1 MAQTPEWHGAGFATR
16 AIHVGQA
23 PDPQTGAV
31 AFPVYQTST
40 FAQFEVGS
48 TQPYDY
54 ARSGNPTRTALEQVL
69 ASLDGGCDAL
79 AFASG
84 LAAETAVLHLL
95 APGAHVVASDDVYGG
110 THRLLTKVFAHHG
123 VVTTFVDVTDTA
135 AIAAAMRPET
145 QLVWIESP
153 TNPMLKVADIAA
165 IAAIAKQHGALLVV
179 DNTFAS
185 PYVVQPLALG
195 ADIVSYSTTKYHGGH
210 SDVIGG
216 ALVTNNP
223 ELAQRLRYIE
233 NAVGSV
239 PAPWDVFLILRGVKT
254 LALRMQAHCRNAQ
267 AIAEFLAAHPAVA
280 QVYYPGLPQHPQY
293 ELAQRQMRMSGGM
306 VSFTLK
312 GGVYV
317 AHRLVEA
324 TKVFTYAVSLGGV
337 ESLIEIPRIL
347 THAAG
352 SAHDIPDDLVRISA
366 GIEDVEDL
374 LADLGQALAQA
385 TR

>member
-1 MAQTPEWHGAGFATR
+1 MTHDQALAKTGFSTR

-31 AFPVYQTST
+31 AFPIYQTST

-48 TQPYDY
+48 NQPYDY

-95 APGAHVVASDDVYGG
+95 APGDHVVASDDVYGG
-110 THRLLTKVFAHHG
+110 THRLLTKIFSHHG
-123 VVTTFVDVTDTA
+123 ITTTFVDVTDHQA
-135 AIAAAMRPET
+135 VAAAFTPQTR
-145 QLVWIESP
+145 LLWIESP
-153 TNPMLKVADIAA
+153 TNPMLRVADIATLS
-165 IAAIAKQHGALLVV
+165 AIAKRHNALTVV

-185 PYVVQPLALG
+185 PYLVQPLALG

-223 ELAQRLRYIE
+223 DLAKRLRYIE

-239 PAPWDVFLILRGVKT
+239 PAPFDLFLIMRGIKT

-267 AIAEFLAAHPAVA
+267 AIAEFLASHPAIEH
-280 QVYYPGLPQHPQY
+280 VYYPGLPNHPQHA
-293 ELAQRQMRMSGGM
+293 LAAQQMRMFGGM
-306 VSFTLK
+306 VSFTVK
-312 GGVYV
+312 GGVAV
-317 AHRLVEA
+317 AHRLVES
-324 TKVFTYAVSLGGV
+324 TTLFTYAVSLGGV
-337 ESLIEIPRIL
+337 ESLIELPRIL

-352 SAHDIPDDLVRISA
+352 SAHDIPAHLVRISA
-366 GIEDVEDL
+366 GIEDTDDL
-374 LADLGQALAQA
+374 IADLRQALAKSVA
-385 TR
+385 

>member
-1 MAQTPEWHGAGFATR
+1 MTHDPSLTNAGFATR
-16 AIHVGQA
+16 SIHVGQA

-31 AFPVYQTST
+31 AFPIYQTST

-95 APGAHVVASDDVYGG
+95 APGSHVVASDDVYGG

-123 VVTTFVDVTDTA
+123 IETTFVDVTDTA
-135 AIAAAMRPET
+135 ALAAAMRPT
-145 QLVWIESP
+145 TKLVWIESP
-153 TNPMLKVADIAA
+153 TNPKLRVADIAA
-165 IAAIAKQHGALLVV
+165 IATIAKQHGALLVV

-185 PYVVQPLALG
+185 PYLVQPLALG

-223 ELAQRLRYIE
+223 ELAQRLRFIE

-239 PAPWDVFLILRGVKT
+239 PAPWDVFLIMRGVKT

-267 AIAEFLAAHPAVA
+267 ALAEFLAAHPAVA
-280 QVYYPGLPQHPQY
+280 HVYYPGLPQHPQY
-293 ELAQRQMRMSGGM
+293 ALAQRQMRMSGGM
-306 VSFTLK
+306 LSFTLK

-324 TKVFTYAVSLGGV
+324 TKIFTYAVSLGGV

-352 SAHDIPDDLVRISA
+352 SAHDIPADLVRISA
-366 GIEDVEDL
+366 GIEDVDDL
-374 LADLGQALAQA
+374 IADLQQALAQA

>member
-1 MAQTPEWHGAGFATR
+1 MTNDHSLERAGFATR

-48 TQPYDY
+48 NQPYDY

-69 ASLDGGCDAL
+69 ASLDGGCDGI

-95 APGAHVVASDDVYGG
+95 SPGDHVVASDDVYGG
-110 THRLLTKVFAHHG
+110 THRLLTKIFAQHG
-123 VVTTFVDVTDTA
+123 ITTTFVDISDTA
-135 AIAAAMRPET
+135 SVAAAFTPQT
-145 QLVWIESP
+145 KLLWVESL
-153 TNPMLKVADIAA
+153 TNPMLRVADIAA
-165 IAAIAKQHGALLVV
+165 LSAIAKQHNALTVV

-185 PYVVQPLALG
+185 PYLLKPLLLG
-195 ADIVSYSTTKYHGGH
+195 ADIVSYSTTKYHSGH

-223 ELAQRLRYIE
+223 DLAKKLRYIV

-239 PAPWDVFLILRGVKT
+239 PAPWDLFLIMRGIKT
-254 LALRMQAHCRNAQ
+254 LALRMEAHSRNAQ
-267 AIAEFLAAHPAVA
+267 AIAEFLEKHPAIE
-280 QVYYPGLPQHPQY
+280 QVNYPGLPSHPQHVM
-293 ELAQRQMRMSGGM
+293 AKQQMKAFAGV
-306 VSFTLK
+306 VSFTVK
-312 GGVYV
+312 GGTPV

-324 TKVFTYAVSLGGV
+324 TKLFAYAVSLGGV
-337 ESLIEIPRIL
+337 ESLIELPRIL

-352 SAHDIPDDLVRISA
+352 SAHDIPPHLVRIAA
-366 GIEDVEDL
+366 GIEDVDDL
-374 LADLGQALAQA
+374 IADLAQA
-385 TR
+385 LKSATA

>member
-1 MAQTPEWHGAGFATR
+1 MADTHLDQAGFATR

-31 AFPVYQTST
+31 AVPVYQTST

-48 TQPYDY
+48 SQPYDY

-69 ASLDGGCDAL
+69 ASLDGGHDGI

-95 APGAHVVASDDVYGG
+95 SPGDHVVASDDVYGG
-110 THRLLTKVFAHHG
+110 THRLLTKVFANHG
-123 VVTTFVDVTDTA
+123 ITTTFVDISDTA
-135 AIAAAMRPET
+135 GVAAAFTPAT
-145 QLVWIESP
+145 KLLWIETP
-153 TNPMLKVADIAA
+153 TNPMLRIADIAA
-165 IAAIAKQHGALLVV
+165 LSSIAKRHDALTVV

-185 PYVVQPLALG
+185 PYLVQPLALG

-216 ALVTNNP
+216 ALVTQDP
-223 ELAQRLRYIE
+223 ELGKKLRYIV

-239 PAPWDVFLILRGVKT
+239 PAPWDLFLIMRGIKT

-267 AIAEFLAAHPAVA
+267 AIAEYLATHPAIE
-280 QVYYPGLPQHPQY
+280 QVYYPGLPSHPQHA
-293 ELAQRQMRMSGGM
+293 LATQQMKAYGGM
-306 VSFTLK
+306 VSFTVK
-312 GGVYV
+312 GGTAA
-317 AHRLVEA
+317 AHRLVES
-324 TKVFTYAVSLGGV
+324 TKIFTYAVSLGGV
-337 ESLIEIPRIL
+337 ESLIELPRIL

-352 SAHDIPDDLVRISA
+352 SADEIPHHLVRISA
-366 GIEDVEDL
+366 GIEDT
-374 LADLGQALAQA
+374 ADLIADLAQA
-385 TR
+385 LKQ

>member
-1 MAQTPEWHGAGFATR
+1 MAANHLDRTGFATR
-16 AIHVGQA
+16 AIHVGQE

-31 AFPVYQTST
+31 AFPIYQTST

-95 APGAHVVASDDVYGG
+95 APGDHVVASDDVYGG
-110 THRLLTKVFAHHG
+110 THRLLTKIFAQHG
-123 VVTTFVDVTDTA
+123 VTTTFVDVTDA
-135 AIAAAMRPET
+135 AGVAAAFT
-145 QLVWIESP
+145 SATKLLWIETP
-153 TNPMLKVADIAA
+153 TNPMLRVADIAA
-165 IAAIAKQHGALLVV
+165 LSAIAKARGALTVV

-185 PYVVQPLALG
+185 PYLVQPLALG

-223 ELAQRLRYIE
+223 DLAKKLRYIE

-239 PAPWDVFLILRGVKT
+239 PAPWDLFLIMRGVKT
-254 LALRMQAHCRNAQ
+254 LSLRMQAHCRNAQ
-267 AIAEFLAAHPAVA
+267 AIAEYLEQHPAIE
-280 QVYYPGLPQHPQY
+280 PG
-293 ELAQRQMRMSGGM
+293 
-306 VSFTLK
+306 
-312 GGVYV
+312 
-317 AHRLVEA
+317 
-324 TKVFTYAVSLGGV
+324 
-337 ESLIEIPRIL
+337 
-347 THAAG
+347 
-352 SAHDIPDDLVRISA
+352 
-366 GIEDVEDL
+366 
-374 LADLGQALAQA
+374 
-385 TR
+385 

>member
-1 MAQTPEWHGAGFATR
+1 MADTHLDQAGFATR

-31 AFPVYQTST
+31 AVPVYQTST

-48 TQPYDY
+48 SQPYDY

-69 ASLDGGCDAL
+69 ASLDGGHDGI

-95 APGAHVVASDDVYGG
+95 SPGDHVVASDDVYGG
-110 THRLLTKVFAHHG
+110 THRLLTKVFANHG
-123 VVTTFVDVTDTA
+123 ITTTFVDISDTA
-135 AIAAAMRPET
+135 GVAAAFTPAT
-145 QLVWIESP
+145 KLLWIETP
-153 TNPMLKVADIAA
+153 TNPMLRIADIAA
-165 IAAIAKQHGALLVV
+165 LSSIAKRHDALTVV

-185 PYVVQPLALG
+185 PYLVQPLALG

-216 ALVTNNP
+216 ALVTQDP
-223 ELAQRLRYIE
+223 ELGKKLRYIV

-239 PAPWDVFLILRGVKT
+239 PAPWDLFLIMRGIKT

-267 AIAEFLAAHPAVA
+267 AIAEYLATHPAIE
-280 QVYYPGLPQHPQY
+280 QVYYPGLPSHPQHA
-293 ELAQRQMRMSGGM
+293 LATQQMKAYGGM
-306 VSFTLK
+306 VSFTVK
-312 GGVYV
+312 GGTAA
-317 AHRLVEA
+317 AHRLVVS
-324 TKVFTYAVSLGGV
+324 TKIFTYAVSLGGV
-337 ESLIEIPRIL
+337 ESLIELPRIL

-352 SAHDIPDDLVRISA
+352 SAHEIPHHLVRISA
-366 GIEDVEDL
+366 GIEDT
-374 LADLGQALAQA
+374 ADLIADLAQA
-385 TR
+385 LKQ

>member
-1 MAQTPEWHGAGFATR
+1 MTHDQSLEKTGFATR

-31 AFPVYQTST
+31 SFPIYQTST

-48 TQPYDY
+48 NQPYDY

-95 APGAHVVASDDVYGG
+95 APGDHVVASDDVYGG
-110 THRLLTKVFAHHG
+110 THRLLTKIFSHHG
-123 VVTTFVDVTDTA
+123 ITTTFVDVTDHDAVSAAFTA
-135 AIAAAMRPET
+135 QTR
-145 QLVWIESP
+145 LLWIESP
-153 TNPMLKVADIAA
+153 TNPMLRVADIAA
-165 IAAIAKQHGALLVV
+165 LSAIAKRHNALTVV

-185 PYVVQPLALG
+185 PYLVQPLRLG

-223 ELAQRLRYIE
+223 DLAKRLRYIE

-239 PAPWDVFLILRGVKT
+239 PAPFDLFLIMRGIKT

-267 AIAEFLAAHPAVA
+267 AIAEFLAAHPAIEH
-280 QVYYPGLPQHPQY
+280 VYYPGLPDHPQHA
-293 ELAQRQMRMSGGM
+293 LAAQQMRMFGGM
-306 VSFTLK
+306 VSFTVK
-312 GGVYV
+312 GGVAV
-317 AHRLVEA
+317 AHRLVES
-324 TKVFTYAVSLGGV
+324 TTLFTYAVSLGGV
-337 ESLIEIPRIL
+337 ESLIELPRIL

-352 SAHDIPDDLVRISA
+352 SAHDIPAHLVRISA
-366 GIEDVEDL
+366 GIEDTEDL
-374 LADLGQALAQA
+374 IADLRQALAKA
-385 TR
+385 V

>member
-1 MAQTPEWHGAGFATR
+1 
-16 AIHVGQA
+16 
-23 PDPQTGAV
+23 
-31 AFPVYQTST
+31 
-40 FAQFEVGS
+40 
-48 TQPYDY
+48 
-54 ARSGNPTRTALEQVL
+54 
-69 ASLDGGCDAL
+69 
-79 AFASG
+79 

-352 SAHDIPDDLVRISA
+352 SAHDIPADLVRISA

>member
-1 MAQTPEWHGAGFATR
+1 MADTHLDQAGFATR

-31 AFPVYQTST
+31 AVPVYQTST

-48 TQPYDY
+48 SQPYDY

-69 ASLDGGCDAL
+69 ASLDGGHDGI

-95 APGAHVVASDDVYGG
+95 SPGDHVVASDDVYGG
-110 THRLLTKVFAHHG
+110 THRLLTKVFANHG
-123 VVTTFVDVTDTA
+123 ITTTFVDISDTA
-135 AIAAAMRPET
+135 GVAAAFTPAT
-145 QLVWIESP
+145 KLLWIETP
-153 TNPMLKVADIAA
+153 TNPMLRIADIAA
-165 IAAIAKQHGALLVV
+165 LSSIAKRHDALTVV

-185 PYVVQPLALG
+185 PYLVQPLALG

-216 ALVTNNP
+216 ALVTKDP
-223 ELAQRLRYIE
+223 ELGKKLRYIV

-239 PAPWDVFLILRGVKT
+239 PAPWDLFLIMRGIKT

-267 AIAEFLAAHPAVA
+267 AIAEYLATHPAIE
-280 QVYYPGLPQHPQY
+280 QVYYPGLPSHPQHA
-293 ELAQRQMRMSGGM
+293 LATQQMKAYGGM
-306 VSFTLK
+306 VSFTVK
-312 GGVYV
+312 GGTAA
-317 AHRLVEA
+317 AHRLVES
-324 TKVFTYAVSLGGV
+324 TKIFTYAVSLGGV
-337 ESLIEIPRIL
+337 ESLIELPRIL

-352 SAHDIPDDLVRISA
+352 SAHEIPHHLVRISA
-366 GIEDVEDL
+366 GIEDT
-374 LADLGQALAQA
+374 ADLIADLAQA
-385 TR
+385 LKQ